1 MRRRRI
7 QFDLTALLHSP
18 AALPEVPL
26 FLAALLV
33 ARGLPAFLYAPLIGK
48 RRSVVAGLMQAT
60 TLTFVIVATQLG
72 VATGQLSPTASAS
85 LLAAGLL
92 SAAISPALALK
103 LMPTQAPTAE
113 DIQHATFIEERP
125 SDTRST

>member
-1 MRRRRI
+1 
-7 QFDLTALLHSP
+7 
-18 AALPEVPL
+18 L

-33 ARGLPAFLYAPLIGK
+33 ARGLPAFLYARLIGK